1 MADRPSASEW
11 LTGDPV
17 TDLQQEARFRKDE
30 ILANFTEQQ
39 IAAAGVHVMTDALR
53 LKPSI
58 EAVDEDSRL
67 IDAIR
72 RLEQTT
78 CSPEEA
84 CRIVGEAVLVATVVQ
99 GSDPYQLHLLLA
111 K

>member
-1 MADRPSASEW
+1 MTDRPFAGEW
-11 LTGDPV
+11 LPGDPV
-17 TDLQQEARFRKDE
+17 TELQEEAKFRKDE
-30 ILANFTEQQ
+30 ILANFTELQ

-58 EAVDEDSRL
+58 EAVAEDSRL

-84 CRIVGEAVLVATVVQ
+84 MRIVGEAAIVASVIHGADLYRLSSQ
-99 GSDPYQLHLLLA
+99 QH
-111 K
+111 